1 VEVINI
7 NDRSSKKRKTEIL
20 EMLDAIRIE
29 VENDIIEEIVVTV
42 MTAEGDCEIHVAIK
56 DVAGGVGMFEI
67 GKHILI
73 ATEG

>member
-1 VEVINI
+1 MEVISI
-7 NDRSSKKRKTEIL
+7 NDRSSSKRKADIL
-20 EMLDAIRIE
+20 EMLDAIRDD
-29 VENDIIEEIVVTV
+29 VEHDLIEEIVVTV
-42 MTAEGDCEIHVAIK
+42 MDSEGDCEIHVAIK